1 MVWKRGYRNSHAVSY
16 TMPST
21 YISSLVP
28 FTISF
33 IINQSIYLS
42 KCAEGV
48 GNLSLQ
54 TVVQEHR
61 ANSRMLTYEWDGAGD
76 LLLT

>member
-1 MVWKRGYRNSHAVSY
+1 MVWKRGRRNSHAASY

-21 YISSLVP
+21 STSSVVP
-28 FTISF
+28 FTIPF
-33 IINQSIYLS
+33 IINQLIYLS

-61 ANSRMLTYEWDGAGD
+61 ANSHMLAYEWDGAGD